1 MKTVFEDAISRLKHI
16 GEKSNI
22 SKRVLDALCHP
33 KMTLSADIEIKK
45 DDGQFEFFSAYRC
58 RYNDVL
64 GPTKGGIR
72 FHPSV
77 NEDEVCRAEQK
88 GNTAASVGR
97 STFGVNHGYR

>member
-1 MKTVFEDAISRLKHI
+1 
-16 GEKSNI
+16 SNI

-58 RYNDVL
+58 HYI

-77 NEDEVCRAEQK
+77 NEDEVKALAFWITIKCAGIGLPLGGGKE
-88 GNTAASVGR
+88 G
-97 STFGVNHGYR
+97 